1 MKRFLPVIMLIGL
14 IGLLATGCVVGTG
27 PLVEKNYDLT
37 GFNEIEISHDFE
49 YDISRADT
57 FRVDASIHQN
67 LTDRLDITRSGQTL
81 IVRLTDGALANSGAK
96 VTITLPELVRLD
108 ISGASRGNVTG
119 FKSVNNFALHLSG
132 ASQSNINVE
141 AGPTKIDI
149 SGASRVNG
157 SLKAAEMHLT
167 VTGAS
172 HCDLNGSTAP
182 AVIIV
187 SGASTANMPDL
198 VMQSAGIEAS
208 GASTVTIN
216 TSGKL
221 DLTVSGASTLNYYG
235 NPQMGK
241 MDISGASKIHNK

>member
-1 MKRFLPVIMLIGL
+1 MKRLLPLIMLIGL
-14 IGLLATGCVVGTG
+14 VGLLAAGCAVGSG
-27 PLVEKNYDLT
+27 PIVQKSYDLA

-67 LTDRLDITRSGQTL
+67 LTDRLDINRSGQTL
-81 IVRLTDGALANSGAK
+81 IVRLTDGAIANSGAK
-96 VTITLPELVRLD
+96 ITITLPELVRLEV
-108 ISGASRGNVTG
+108 SGAARGNVAG
-119 FKSVNNFALHLSG
+119 FKSANNFTLQISG

-141 AGPTKIDI
+141 AAQTKIDI

-157 SLKAAEMHLT
+157 SLKAADLHLT

-172 HCDLNGSTAP
+172 HCDLTGSSAP
-182 AVIIV
+182 AAIVV
-187 SGASTANMPDL
+187 SGASTVNMPDL
-198 VMQSAGIEAS
+198 VMQSAGIELS
-208 GASTVTIN
+208 GASTATIN

-221 DLTVSGASTLNYYG
+221 DLAVSGASTLNYYG